1 MDIVKTPYDYPAPA
15 SLTAQQAIEAVLK
28 GVGNS
33 LHRDTVDTALIK
45 QVESYGK
52 EGKQISDEKEFGG
65 VGEIAT
71 GTAPKDSD
79 GDGIPDE
86 WEMKNGLDPQD
97 ASDGMKIASNGYANL
112 ENYVNSL
119 V

>member
-1 MDIVKTPYDYPAPA
+1 MDIVKNPYNYPAPA
-15 SLTAQQAIEAVLK
+15 SLTAQQTLEAVLK

-33 LHRDTVDTALIK
+33 LHRDTIDTALIN
-45 QVESYGK
+45 QVKSYGK

-86 WEMKNGLDPQD
+86 WEIKNGLDPQD